1 MADRRL
7 FAGWKTAVTD
17 FLSSSL
23 PNTARATN
31 APPVLLPYQQAW
43 VGDDAQLKI
52 AEKSRRIGLT
62 WAEASDDVLIAA
74 GAGGSNCFYIGPMQD
89 MALEYI
95 EACSMWAKA
104 FNQAAGVFVV
114 GIFKVVVLVFFFFLF
129 VFLFFGLCFVVLL
142 LCFFFL
148 CGLLGVFFF
157 VVAVFF
163 F

>member
-74 GAGGSNCFYIGPMQD
+74 GAGGSNCFYIGPTQD

-104 FNQAAGVFVV
+104 FNQAAGEIEVGFFLVVVKDINFYKIDFPLFGLRFVV
-114 GIFKVVVLVFFFFLF
+114 
-129 VFLFFGLCFVVLL
+129 
-142 LCFFFL
+142 
-148 CGLLGVFFF
+148 
-157 VVAVFF
+157 
-163 F
+163 